1 MKLKTALSV
10 LLVVLLQVT
19 LNKWSPFILID
30 FVLIVVVYFALQR
43 DGVQAVIIGT
53 IAGLAIDGL
62 SGGSLLGSNGFTK
75 TLVAY
80 TIAAISMRVVLDNP
94 LLRIPVLGGAALM
107 DSAVY
112 VVLHRLFNQPT
123 LIRFAEVA
131 SYKLIA
137 TTIVGTLL
145 FYLFD
150 ATIGER
156 ADRRRH
162 FAFRRR
168 VARRSLGRRRI

>member
-1 MKLKTALSV
+1 MISI
-10 LLVVLLQVT
+10 LLAVLLQAT
-19 LNKWSPFILID
+19 LGRIWSPLVLVD
-30 FVLIVVVYFALQR
+30 FVLIAVVYYALQR

-53 IAGLAIDGL
+53 VAGLAIDAL
-62 SGGSLLGSNGFTK
+62 SAGSVFGSNGFTK

-80 TIAAISMRVVLDNP
+80 SIAAISTRVVLDNP
-94 LLRIPVLGGAALM
+94 LLRIPVLGGAVLM
-107 DSAVY
+107 DSVVY
-112 VVLHRLFNQPT
+112 VLLHRLFNQPT

-168 VARRSLGRRRI
+168 VARRSIGRRKI